1 MGNTANYK
9 GLIGEG
15 KGRYKQTYRAGY
27 EYLLAY
33 KITVPIYD
41 YTVEFVSKHVDKFS
55 RTCDQMVQAA
65 RSGMQNIS
73 EGYKQEGLKGY
84 IKLSGV
90 ARGSLEELLKD
101 YMAYARQQ
109 KIQIW
114 EGEKSKREIREIG
127 VIWEIIRKNPSLP
140 DSPDFPSLPNRPDL
154 AVNLLITLIHQ
165 ANYLIDKLIISLK
178 EKHMKEGGLTE
189 ELYKKRIEYRK
200 TH

>member
-1 MGNTANYK
+1 MENKKYNQSYK
-9 GLIGEG
+9 
-15 KGRYKQTYRAGY
+15 AGY

-41 YTVEFVSKHVDKFS
+41 YTVEFVNKYISKFS
-55 RTCDQMVQAA
+55 RTCDQMQQAA

-101 YMAYARQQ
+101 YMAYARQH

-114 EGEKSKREIREIG
+114 EREEVVEKIREIG
-127 VIWEIIRKNPSLP
+127 EIWEVIRENNTLP
-140 DSPDFPSLPNRPDL
+140 DSPNFPSLPSSPEK
-154 AVNLLITLIHQ
+154 AVNLMITLIKQ

-189 ELYKKRIEYRK
+189 ELYRKRIEYRK
-200 TH
+200 KHG

>member
-1 MGNTANYK
+1 MKSYK
-9 GLIGEG
+9 
-15 KGRYKQTYRAGY
+15 AGY

-41 YTVEFVSKHVDKFS
+41 YTVKFVDKYISKFS

-101 YMAYARQQ
+101 YMAYARQN
-109 KIQIW
+109 KIRIW
-114 EGEKSKREIREIG
+114 EKEKSIR
-127 VIWEIIRKNPSLP
+127 EIIRKNSALP
-140 DSPDFPSLPNRPDL
+140 DTPDLPSLPNQSDQ

-165 ANYLIDKLIISLK
+165 ANYLIDKLVASLK
-178 EKHMKEGGLTE
+178 DKHMREGGLTE
-189 ELYKKRIEYRK
+189 ELYKKRVEYRK
-200 TH
+200 NH